1 MAPSH
6 RPRVF
11 LDSNVIFS
19 GLYSPE
25 GAPGIILEHFVK
37 GSISVVV
44 SQQVLEEVVRTV
56 KAKLPGAL
64 PALRRLLVSAPPEVV
79 ADPQRQES
87 ERWTNRL
94 PLGDAAILA
103 AAIGAQPDYFITGD
117 KHFTDVPAIAEEARL
132 LVVTPAQF
140 LELLERDDE
149 VGDEGQ

>member
-1 MAPSH
+1 MVPRH

-19 GLYSPE
+19 GLYSPD

-56 KAKLPGAL
+56 RAKLPDAL
-64 PALRRLLVSAPPEVV
+64 PALRRLLVSIPPEVV
-79 ADPQRQES
+79 ADPEREEI
-87 ERWTNRL
+87 ERWMKKL

-103 AAIGAQPDYFITGD
+103 AAIGAQPDYFVTGD
-117 KHFTDVPAIAEEARL
+117 KHFTQSPGIGEEAGL
-132 LVVTPAQF
+132 HIVTPARF

-149 VGDEGQ
+149 VSDEGR

>member
-1 MAPSH
+1 MAPKR

-37 GSISVVV
+37 GSLRVFV

-56 KAKLPGAL
+56 RAKLPDAL
-64 PALRRLLVSAPPEVV
+64 PALRRLLVSIPPEVV
-79 ADPQRQES
+79 ADPQREEV
-87 ERWTNRL
+87 ERWMKKL

-103 AAIGAQPDYFITGD
+103 AAIRARPDYFVTGD
-117 KHFTDVPAIAEEARL
+117 KHFAEVRAIAGEAGL
-132 LVVTPAQF
+132 QIVTPAQLLAF
-140 LELLERDDE
+140 LEQDDQ
-149 VGDEGQ
+149 VSDEAQ